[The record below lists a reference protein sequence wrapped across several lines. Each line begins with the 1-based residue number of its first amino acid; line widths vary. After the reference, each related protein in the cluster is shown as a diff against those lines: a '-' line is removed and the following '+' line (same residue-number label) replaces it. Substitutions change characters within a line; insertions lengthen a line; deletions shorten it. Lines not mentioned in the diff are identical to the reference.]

1 MRTRLLLAAT
11 IIFAVAA
18 AGVTLVAFESR
29 TLALGI
35 GVVAGYFAWGEL
47 GDVFGV
53 NRRSEPLPR
62 DMPLLQNPV
71 FRRRLITLAAVG
83 GATVLIVYELLVGD
97 FETEEVRDWVDG
109 LGVWGPILLISVLA
123 AAMVF
128 APIPNPPFM
137 IAAGLVWGLFLGVVY
152 SVIGQLIGAAIIF
165 WISRKLGRR
174 FIPRLIGHQGARRV
188 DQLANEMGP
197 QLIFWWR
204 MMPISFDFAAYAAGL
219 TAISFRLFIL
229 LVFLGSLL
237 PTTVVVAFGD
247 SFNRSWTARAVTA
260 AIVVVAVSVPATIM
274 YFRYRDRLPAP
285 REMVRMLLAGGTGIS
300 TQPPGQTSPPSEVR

>member
-1 MRTRLLLAAT
+1 M
-11 IIFAVAA
+11 AA
-18 AGVTLVAFESR
+18 AILVAIAAGGGILAAFESR
-29 TLALGI
+29 TLALGVGI
-35 GVVAGYFAWGEL
+35 VAGYFAWGEL
-47 GDVFGV
+47 SDVFGV
-53 NRRSEPLPR
+53 NRRTGPLPR
-62 DMPLLQNPV
+62 DTPLLRNPV

-83 GATVLIVYELLVGD
+83 GATVLILYELLIGD
-97 FETEEVRDWVDG
+97 FETQEVREWVDG
-109 LGVWGPILLISVLA
+109 LGVWGPILLIAVLA

-137 IAAGLVWGLFLGVVY
+137 IAAGLVWGIFLGVVY

-165 WISRKLGRR
+165 WISRKAGRR
-174 FIPRLIGHQGARRV
+174 FIPRLIGHEGARRV

-219 TAISFRLFIL
+219 TAISFRLFIT

-260 AIVVVAVSVPATIM
+260 GIVVVAVSVPTTIM
-274 YFRYRDRLPAP
+274 YMRYRDRLPAP
-285 REMVRMLLAGGTGIS
+285 REMLRMLFAGGAATPS
-300 TQPPGQTSPPSEVR
+300 RQPGQSPPPSGLQ

>member
-1 MRTRLLLAAT
+1 MRTRLLLAASV
-11 IIFAVAA
+11 IIAVAA
-18 AGVTLVAFESR
+18 GFGTLAAFESR
-29 TLALGI
+29 MLALGI

-47 GDVFGV
+47 SDVFGV
-53 NRRSEPLPR
+53 NRRTEPLAR
-62 DMPLLQNPV
+62 DMPLLQHPV

-83 GATVLIVYELLVGD
+83 GATVLILYELLVGD

-109 LGVWGPILLISVLA
+109 LGIWGPILLIGVLA

-137 IAAGLVWGLFLGVVY
+137 IAAGLVWGIFLGVVY

-165 WISRKLGRR
+165 WISRKAGRR
-174 FIPRLIGHQGARRV
+174 FIPRLIGHEGARRV

-219 TAISFRLFIL
+219 TAISFRLFIT

-260 AIVVVAVSVPATIM
+260 AIVLVAVSVPATIM
-274 YFRYRDRLPAP
+274 YLRYRERLPAP
-285 REMVRMLLAGGTGIS
+285 REMLRMALAGGTGS
-300 TQPPGQTSPPSEVR
+300 PAQQRGQAPPSSELR